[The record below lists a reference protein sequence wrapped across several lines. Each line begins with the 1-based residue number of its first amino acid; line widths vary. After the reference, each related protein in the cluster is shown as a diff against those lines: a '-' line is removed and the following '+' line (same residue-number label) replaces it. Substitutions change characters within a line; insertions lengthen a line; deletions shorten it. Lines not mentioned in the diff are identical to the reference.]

1 MTIAVINCG
10 IGNCGSVVKMLS
22 LFTDNVSIV
31 DQPAMLKHVKK
42 IVLPGVGS
50 FDQAMR
56 ELETNGFR
64 DVLNHL
70 VLYKKIPILG
80 ICLGMQLL
88 CESSEEGVK
97 EGLKWIPAH
106 FAKFDRNN
114 NKTIKIPHMGW
125 NVVNLKKN
133 NPLLKDMH
141 EDARFY
147 FAHSF
152 YMDIQSEVTV
162 GVTPHGCS
170 FSSVIM
176 KDNIYGVQF
185 HPEKSHKFGKLL
197 MKNFVEL

>member
-56 ELETNGFR
+56 ELEIKGFI

-88 CESSEEGVK
+88 CESSEEV
-97 EGLKWIPAH
+97 
-106 FAKFDRNN
+106 
-114 NKTIKIPHMGW
+114 
-125 NVVNLKKN
+125 
-133 NPLLKDMH
+133 
-141 EDARFY
+141 
-147 FAHSF
+147 
-152 YMDIQSEVTV
+152 
-162 GVTPHGCS
+162 
-170 FSSVIM
+170 
-176 KDNIYGVQF
+176 
-185 HPEKSHKFGKLL
+185 
-197 MKNFVEL
+197 